1 MNLLLIFTFDVS
13 LKSWEESG
21 LFSRETHTYRV
32 LYEKYGVKTTFLTFG
47 NNEDLLFEEALENIN
62 IVPIYEHIQ
71 YSNSKVIRFI
81 KSIYFCLKYRSK
93 FENIDIIKTN
103 QLSGSWVGS
112 YNIVKTLFYGQVLT
126 KLFLLKEKI
135 ETKPDLLFLPNW
147 INNIKLL
154 YSFKL

>member
-1 MNLLLIFTFDVS
+1 MNLLLIFTVYIS

-103 QLSGSWVGS
+103 QLSGSWVGILLKILLS
-112 YNIVKTLFYGQVLT
+112 KPLILRTGFDKVI
-126 KLFLLKEKI
+126 FLLKEKNQN
-135 ETKPDLLFLPNW
+135 LRF
-147 INNIKLL
+147 
-154 YSFKL
+154 